1 MTNTF
6 TESNFKTE
14 VLENSQ
20 PVMVD
25 FWVSWCGPCRML
37 GPVVEVVAQEQADK
51 IKVGKVNVDENR
63 TLSAQYGIQ
72 SIPTVLFFKNG
83 QEVQR
88 VVGVQSKAYLE
99 QIINC
104 DDSAPI
110 SSMSAPAMICR
121 RACSTARAVS
131 FATPS
136 PENESGVRLTIP
148 MISGRLSEKEN
159 LPQHN
164 MPNLIQKKKTGKPPF
179 P

>member
-25 FWVSWCGPCRML
+25 FWASWCGPCRML

-72 SIPTVLFFKNG
+72 SIPTVLFFKC
-83 QEVQR
+83 
-88 VVGVQSKAYLE
+88 KAGFE
-99 QIINC
+99 
-104 DDSAPI
+104 
-110 SSMSAPAMICR
+110 
-121 RACSTARAVS
+121 
-131 FATPS
+131 
-136 PENESGVRLTIP
+136 
-148 MISGRLSEKEN
+148 
-159 LPQHN
+159 H
-164 MPNLIQKKKTGKPPF
+164 
-179 P
+179 